1 MTELLEYQQVSKTF
15 GKQKVLDNI
24 NLKIPAGK
32 IVGLLGQNGAGKST
46 LIKLA
51 NDLITPDQ
59 GKILLPGN
67 QSAFLVKLPFRT
79 CPNEPTLI
87 KI

>member
-59 GKILLPGN
+59 GKILFAGQPISL
-67 QSAFLVKLPFRT
+67 SSKAAFRT